1 MFYSPFRHGS
11 QREATVRLLPHSV
24 NTVTT
29 LMTLNR
35 GFLPT
40 SDQHWIAALT
50 PPQAPG
56 FAVSSW
62 WWTPIPS
69 SSLYTLPF
77 RSQVWDDGREV
88 SSMPEGK
95 GSRKRREV
103 PGGGG
108 ENPLYIHTQ
117 TAWLAGWLAIH
128 LELQVI
134 SSLPPPPPL
143 LRTPP
148 VLSAE
153 EKTKPNKKPISKPNK
168 RDCVGLQ
175 LDEPPD

>member
-1 MFYSPFRHGS
+1 MSTLRKAHTHSPLCSPHIYMFYSPFPHGS

-103 PGGGG
+103 PGWGG

-117 TAWLAGWLAIH
+117 TAWLAGWLSIWNCKSFPLYLHH
-128 LELQVI
+128 LLFSELHLFYPQ
-134 SSLPPPPPL
+134 
-143 LRTPP
+143 
-148 VLSAE
+148 
-153 EKTKPNKKPISKPNK
+153 KKQNQTKN
-168 RDCVGLQ
+168 Q
-175 LDEPPD
+175 